1 MLDKQYDIE
10 VAGLHKIYPGGA
22 IGLNGVDL
30 NIEKGSFFSLLGPS
44 GCGKSTLLRILS
56 GLEMPTEGN
65 VHIRQKNVENT
76 AAHKRATNLI
86 FQRLALFPQ
95 MTVAKN
101 VAFGP
106 QVHGKSKAEIKS
118 IVAEKLAL
126 VELSSMADRY
136 PHQISGGQQQR
147 VAIAR
152 ALANEPAVLL
162 LDEPLSSLD
171 FRLRVQMQHALKQIQ
186 KNSGTTFVY
195 VTHDQVEAFT
205 MSDSIAVMNA
215 GHVEQVGSP
224 LEIYNRPTTEFVAA
238 FVGDTNIFRG
248 ESQGLTLHADGL
260 TIRLTAPGSVVTV
273 RPEFVVIAVSVESD
287 LPNRYRGTVVDVSF
301 GGSRVRYEI
310 QLASGR
316 RVLAERSTYES
327 FRPKTGQQI
336 ECGWAPE
343 AAVVLKH

>member
-10 VAGLHKIYPGGA
+10 VAGLYKIYPGGA
-22 IGLNGVDL
+22 VGLNGVDL

-56 GLEMPTEGN
+56 GLEAPTEGN
-65 VHIRQKNVENT
+65 VQIRQKNVQST
-76 AAHKRATNLI
+76 AAHKRETNLI

-106 QVHGKSKAEIKS
+106 RVHGKSKAEIKS

-126 VELSSMADRY
+126 VELSTMADRY

-248 ESQGLTLHADGL
+248 KSQGLTLHADGL

-310 QLASGR
+310 QLAGGR

-327 FRPKTGQQI
+327 FRPETGQQI
-336 ECGWAPE
+336 ECGWTPE
-343 AAVVLKH
+343 AAVVLTH